1 MPTKSNGKF
10 APWRESCVSTFW
22 RGRGV
27 VSHMEDETQE
37 LIILLCT
44 RIGMIME
51 DASVVA
57 LTIGSKDRGARATTI
72 NELNIAAEQ
81 IDRLIKA
88 TESLLRHV

>member
-1 MPTKSNGKF
+1 
-10 APWRESCVSTFW
+10 
-22 RGRGV
+22 
-27 VSHMEDETQE
+27 MEDETQE

-57 LTIGSKDRGARATTI
+57 LTIGSGDRGARATTI